1 MNNHVELFKLLG
13 NEVRLGIAKAL
24 HEQGEL
30 TVTNLQEELSLPQAT
45 VSQHLTKMRHNKIV
59 KARVDKQKRFYE
71 LVSNDAHQILDVL
84 KEES

>member
-59 KARVDKQKRFYE
+59 KVRFDKQKRFYK
-71 LVSNDAHQILDVL
+71 LISNDAHQILDVL
-84 KEES
+84 EEES